1 MRRVFNLF
9 IRHVSYVSERI
20 PLYKQLNHF
29 FFYLQ
34 IRNNHLNFRS
44 FLLFLC
50 LVLMIKHLHMLRN
63 VFILFM
69 IRDEGILLRKISE
82 IWSIAVL
89 LFQTMK
95 LCFWYIFFRFRCVL
109 EQKLFEIVFDF
120 LAMEMCCRVTWK
132 RKGNTWHWNKQV
144 FNFM

>member
-69 IRDEGILLRKISE
+69 IRDEGILLRKI
-82 IWSIAVL
+82 WSIAVL

-95 LCFWYIFFRFRCVL
+95 LCFWYIFFSFQMRSWAETLWNSVWFFSNGNVL
-109 EQKLFEIVFDF
+109 SSDLKEKREY
-120 LAMEMCCRVTWK
+120 LALK
-132 RKGNTWHWNKQV
+132 
-144 FNFM
+144 